1 MIFLKQHEALR
12 IPGIHFSPQHHAD
25 SKGKPEGRIIGDLSG
40 QHDEN
45 FTPLNGS
52 ANDKDKL
59 RDAIE
64 QQWGAIR
71 HPTVEMLVKMVLTSA
86 DLHGWDNI
94 ILWKKDL
101 KGAFNLLN
109 FSYTLHGDNM
119 SSLAWAKADRVNST
133 LARRAN
139 IVFTTVSMHINA
151 SLSDT
156 QHIPGIMNVL
166 FDGLSRHVSP
176 TELGLDPTLM
186 FNAADD
192 VSILRFVQLCDPALE
207 LSDIASHNDLLHQ
220 CTMLLLT

>member
-1 MIFLKQHEALR
+1 
-12 IPGIHFSPQHHAD
+12 
-25 SKGKPEGRIIGDLSG
+25 
-40 QHDEN
+40 
-45 FTPLNGS
+45 
-52 ANDKDKL
+52 
-59 RDAIE
+59 
-64 QQWGAIR
+64 
-71 HPTVEMLVKMVLTSA
+71 MVF
-86 DLHGWDNI
+86 G
-94 ILWKKDL
+94 
-101 KGAFNLLN
+101 LLLAWRLQLQN

-133 LARRAN
+133 LARSAN

-186 FNAADD
+186 FNFADD
-192 VSILRFVQLCDPALE
+192 VSILRFIQLCDPALE
-207 LSDIASHNDLLHQ
+207 LSDIASHNDFLHQ